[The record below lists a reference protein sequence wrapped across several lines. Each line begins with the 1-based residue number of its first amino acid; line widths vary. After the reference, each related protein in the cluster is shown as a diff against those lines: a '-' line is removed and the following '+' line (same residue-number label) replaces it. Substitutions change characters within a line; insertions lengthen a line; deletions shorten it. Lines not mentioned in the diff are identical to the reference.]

1 MNLRNTTLLSMCL
14 SLATYAGCGSDPA
27 VSNPSEVGE
36 SGGTANGGTGSGSG
50 GTSSGG
56 TVQVSVGGEGSEDP
70 TPIGPD
76 AACATDNQKAEPL
89 PLDMGLLVDTS
100 YSMDFDDKWPQVSN
114 ALLTFASEPA
124 FADLGVSLQF
134 FPLRKQCSL
143 EDYASPA
150 VPLQKLSKGEP
161 ALREAITKQ
170 RMFGGTPLVQV
181 LQGMG
186 GYLKEKAKKAPD
198 HQRALVLV
206 TDGVPDQTCA
216 SGVSDPPNSLENA
229 AAVAS
234 DLSSSSPAIPVF
246 VIGVGEELTALQAI
260 AEAGGTDEAILV
272 STSGNVQKSL
282 FEALE
287 NIRRRSLSCEY
298 PIPEPES
305 GEIDFANVNV
315 RYTEEDDDA
324 ETLLFVG
331 EEDDCELADDGGWY
345 YDDADAPEKIVL
357 CPEACDRI
365 KQSASAKI
373 EALFGCKRLDVPR

>member
-1 MNLRNTTLLSMCL
+1 MNLRKTTLLSMSL
-14 SLATYAGCGSDPA
+14 SLALYAGCGSDPA
-27 VSNPSEVGE
+27 VSNPGEVGE
-36 SGGTANGGTGSGSG
+36 SGGTANGGTSGVTG

-56 TVQVSVGGEGSEDP
+56 TVQVSVGGDGSEDL
-70 TPIGPD
+70 TPVDPG

-100 YSMDFDDKWPQVSN
+100 YSMDFEGKWPQVSN
-114 ALLTFASEPA
+114 ALLTFAAEPA
-124 FADLGVSLQF
+124 FADLGVCLQF

-143 EDYASPA
+143 EDYGSPA

-161 ALREAITKQ
+161 ALREAITNQ

-186 GYLKEKAKKAPD
+186 GYLKAKA
-198 HQRALVLV
+198 

-216 SGVSDPPNSLENA
+216 AGVSDPPNSLENA

-298 PIPEPES
+298 PIPAPES

-345 YDDADAPEKIVL
+345 YDDADSPEKIVL
-357 CPEACDRI
+357 CPETCERV
-365 KQSASAKI
+365 KESASAKI